1 MPRTYKPTGKRR
13 GAPDGN
19 ANALKHGVHSAIEQA
34 ELLRANS
41 ASRAARA
48 LEQAMKLEDRRR
60 ALAAAEV
67 DTSAEA
73 IVKKIP
79 AYDPAITSMFQAV
92 KDSPNMRGVMIDMVR
107 EKAGLNWFF
116 AFGPDGAPDWAFEW
130 ANVQPNAHQSPA
142 FTEGDDLAPGVP
154 GEGYTP
160 QKNPGSIPPRRTKV
174 DMFLSSFPQYCD
186 APAVTDEMA
195 AAFLRCCPEFLVA
208 RLARAMLQKIV
219 VERLPRTF

>member
-1 MPRTYKPTGKRR
+1 MPRIYKPTGKRR

-60 ALAAAEV
+60 VLAAAEA
-67 DTSAEA
+67 AEEEA
-73 IVKKIP
+73 AEIP
-79 AYDPAITSMFQAV
+79 GFDPDMAARFKAV
-92 KDSPNMRGVMIDMVR
+92 KDQSNMRGVMIDMVR
-107 EKAGLNWFF
+107 EKAALTWFF
-116 AFGPDGAPDWAFEW
+116 TFGPDAAPDWVFEW
-130 ANVQPNAHQSPA
+130 ANIQPNAHQSPA

-160 QKNPGSIPPRRTKV
+160 QKNPGSIPPRKTKV
-174 DMFLSSFPQYCD
+174 GRFLSFFPDYED
-186 APAVTDEMA
+186 ATTVTGEMSE
-195 AAFLRCCPEFLVA
+195 AFLRVCPEFLA
-208 RLARAMLQKIV
+208 SEIAEAMLRKIV